1 MRPFVSF
8 VYAFVFVSIRGANP
22 VRRVRIRWLAHNLV
36 FGLLLVRAAILLVLV
51 LPPRREPLP
60 RVVFH
65 RLDEVLDRLAPPVR
79 DEPLRPLGLDAWR
92 RHQLH
97 VATLP
102 LLRLRLDE
110 VLRDVVQ
117 VDGVRVA
124 GLAVEVLPA
133 LEVAVL
139 ISKAGDLGPEVAK
152 LL

>member
-1 MRPFVSF
+1 M
-8 VYAFVFVSIRGANP
+8 
-22 VRRVRIRWLAHNLV
+22 
-36 FGLLLVRAAILLVLV
+36 FGLLRVLE

-65 RLDEVLDRLAPPVR
+65 RLDEVLDRLAPPVG

>member
-1 MRPFVSF
+1 M
-8 VYAFVFVSIRGANP
+8 
-22 VRRVRIRWLAHNLV
+22 
-36 FGLLLVRAAILLVLV
+36 FGLLPVRAAFAFE

-65 RLDEVLDRLAPPVR
+65 RLDEVLDRLAPPVG